1 MLFPG
6 NPFVYHLRDAY
17 QSGHAQGNDII
28 PGQTIR
34 VAQLSKAF
42 GILHHISG
50 VYTHANN
57 EVLTEH
63 LDNCKP
69 MVNQIRPAIVVI
81 QAGSIRLAELAHFD
95 ANPCLQI
102 ASMPMS
108 KSRATP
114 APSTICPPPGM
125 Q

>member
-1 MLFPG
+1 M
-6 NPFVYHLRDAY
+6 VR
-17 QSGHAQGNDII
+17 
-28 PGQTIR
+28 
-34 VAQLSKAF
+34 AF
-42 GILHHISG
+42 GMNPKVKDSIKNDALWCYFHISG

-102 ASMPMS
+102 ASMPKS
-108 KSRATP
+108 KPRATP
-114 APSTICPPPGM
+114 APSTSCPPPGM